1 MKKVRFSRKKFRE
14 IKKQV
19 EYTLRGRKVQR
30 DGEGNVIIN
39 MTVKN
44 DDGFLSPFSENNSY
58 VISDEV
64 ADFIEN
70 STKEAL
76 PKDQYTLY
84 IRSNCIDDEEK
95 KIYKEAIKEYYTK
108 QYIALKREI
117 NRNRRSV
124 VVMGAIGIIFL
135 ALALILELKSYAIWT
150 EVVDIAAWVFLWE
163 AVYLEF
169 FETKK
174 SKTKL
179 KYSLSYLSMK
189 IVYLSDKGDFEK

>member
-1 MKKVRFSRKKFRE
+1 MGLSGKKFRE
-14 IKKQV
+14 LKREV
-19 EYTLRGRKVQR
+19 EYKLQGRTVER
-30 DGEGNVIIN
+30 DEEGNVMIN

-44 DDGFLSPFSENNSY
+44 DEGFLSPFSENNSY

-84 IRSNCIDDEEK
+84 IHSNCIDDGEK
-95 KIYKEAIKEYYTK
+95 EMYKKAINEYYTK
-108 QYIALKREI
+108 QYIAIKREI
-117 NRNRRSV
+117 SRNRRAV
-124 VVMGAIGIIFL
+124 IVMALIGVMFL
-135 ALALILELKSYAIWT
+135 ALALALDYNGFAIWT

-169 FETKK
+169 FDNKK
-174 SKTKL
+174 SRIKM
-179 KYSLSYLSMK
+179 KYCLSYLSMK
-189 IVYLSDKGDFEK
+189 IVYLDDEEEKVKK